1 MSNSYKNTK
10 LKMKKKRASL
20 WVFDEKLYLW
30 LVCSAALS
38 TCLKRKDK
46 RESQWAIRKMC
57 ILEHVGNIRG
67 K

>member
-38 TCLKRKDK
+38 RCSFYQAVHLPEK
-46 RESQWAIRKMC
+46 E
-57 ILEHVGNIRG
+57 G
-67 K
+67 